1 MKKRKINPQTKS
13 KREIILKTRRLNED
27 AKLENEEKRKQE
39 IACNGK
45 VNRDGCVMKNDDLL
59 SKWLKSQKQESSVK
73 FKILQIRF

>member
-1 MKKRKINPQTKS
+1 MKKRKINPKTKS
-13 KREIILKTRRLNED
+13 KREIILKIRRLNED

-45 VNRDGCVMKNDDLL
+45 VKRDGCVMKNDDLL

-73 FKILQIRF
+73 CKIL